1 MKLLHAFPG
10 VVGAGL
16 PAILLA
22 AVFLTTGAGAQSA
35 EPDRLSA
42 RDRADLR
49 RIEAKVNGFRTLR
62 TRFRQIS
69 PGGRIDDGDIFIER
83 PGQMRIQF
91 DRRNL
96 VLLTSR
102 LWLIVLQ
109 GKHGE
114 PQHFPLNSTPAGIL
128 VRSEIRFGRDV
139 RVTRI
144 HRIGRRILVTVVRP
158 ESARQGRMTL
168 AFDRETLDL
177 AGWTVV
183 DAQGQLTQVSLSE
196 TQLDVPLAPSL
207 FQLPAGRRPAGPG
220 SDR

>member
-1 MKLLHAFPG
+1 MKLLRTFPG
-10 VVGAGL
+10 IAGAGF
-16 PAILLA
+16 A
-22 AVFLTTGAGAQSA
+22 AVFLVAAAGVQSA

-49 RIEAKVNGFRTLR
+49 RIETKVNSFRTLR

-69 PGGRIDDGDIFIER
+69 PGGRIDHGDIFIER
-83 PGQMRIQF
+83 PGLMRIQF

-102 LWLIVLQ
+102 LWLIVVQ

-128 VRSEIRFGRDV
+128 VRSEIRFDRDIKAT
-139 RVTRI
+139 RV
-144 HRIGRRILVTVVRP
+144 HRADGRILVTVVRR
-158 ESARQGRMTL
+158 ESSHQGQMTL
-168 AFDRETLDL
+168 TFDGDSLDL
-177 AGWTVV
+177 IGWTVI
-183 DAQGQLTQVSLSE
+183 DAQGQLMQVFLSE
-196 TQLDVPLAPSL
+196 TQLDVALAPEL
-207 FQLPAGRRPAGPG
+207 FQLPAGRMPTGPG